1 MIDFYNEGLVMLDYA
16 LFALFALLTVVGI
29 AVMAMLPRD

>member
-1 MIDFYNEGLVMLDYA
+1 MIDFYNEGIVIFDY
-16 LFALFALLTVVGI
+16 ALFALLTVVGI